1 MKTEKEFL
9 ESVYRKYN
17 VSQKKK
23 ARKRKF
29 FVSFALFLVICIGA
43 NLSLFFFNAKTPET
57 TFSDDFPSVE
67 LSNENESKEIYFSE
81 ETVSKDDSNDEYIS
95 NDEYVSGAEEASG
108 DEEVSE
114 PSLNDLENERI
125 VYGEK
130 LLMSIPSEYFQ
141 ESKETSSGVNCQNMS
156 YFFAREEFD
165 EVYYY
170 VGIKAIIT
178 ETEENEVEDN
188 NEFINEFGTKAFREK
203 NILALKEHFEN
214 LGLFVEYMEEYDLF
228 VTYIKE
234 SDVERLQTDKA
245 KLFVYHLPLD
255 FQDKLQGLFIWK

>member
-43 NLSLFFFNAKTPET
+43 NLSLFFFNDKTPET

-67 LSNENESKEIYFSE
+67 LSSENESKEVYFSE
-81 ETVSKDDSNDEYIS
+81 EIVSKDDSTAENVS
-95 NDEYVSGAEEASG
+95 GDEYVSE
-108 DEEVSE
+108 DEDVSE
-114 PSLNDLENERI
+114 PSFDVLENERI

-141 ESKETSSGVNCQNMS
+141 ESEETSSGVNCQNMS
-156 YFFAREEFD
+156 YFFARKEFD

-178 ETEENEVEDN
+178 ETEENEVEEN

-214 LGLFVEYMEEYDLF
+214 LGLFVEYMEEYDIF

-255 FQDKLQGLFIWK
+255 FKDELRGLFI